1 MERVN
6 AGELQRQVLEEGV
19 SPLEHLSFLGQTVKS
34 PFVCGFSHLL
44 SAYPKTGKT
53 ELLVRLAAEWSATKS
68 KVLYLTEEPTMVWKA
83 RLWSLPSSFEN
94 VDLMFALGAPGAEI
108 EEAMKADDDD
118 IVVLDTIRLLGL
130 KDEKDN
136 AEIIRVLTP
145 LIKACREGEKT
156 SIFTHHTRKG
166 GGEYGEAASGGHA
179 FLGIV
184 DIGLEVDR
192 VYGVKNRRQVTGL
205 GRIVDIPRLMSSLC
219 LPKDRENRTTRAT
232 CSRVECDQ
240 VKGFILDGRADY
252 GLEGAAMVTPL

>member
-1 MERVN
+1 
-6 AGELQRQVLEEGV
+6 
-19 SPLEHLSFLGQTVKS
+19 
-34 PFVCGFSHLL
+34 
-44 SAYPKTGKT
+44 
-53 ELLVRLAAEWSATKS
+53 
-68 KVLYLTEEPTMVWKA
+68 MVWKA

-205 GRIVDIPRLMSSLC
+205 GRIVDIPRLMYELQEDGAMAFLGDPQEVSLNNVKERV
-219 LPKDRENRTTRAT
+219 LAVLDSEWLATKEILAAVGNPSPSTDQLSLALNELAIDGKVERQPPFSEGPKPGKTYRWRNLTSDAP
-232 CSRVECDQ
+232 C
-240 VKGFILDGRADY
+240 
-252 GLEGAAMVTPL
+252 GLVGSEV